1 MSSAFKRVFLKD
13 VYAEVDGNR
22 EEESVVWEGRGE
34 VGDCSHL
41 DTLSPARRTVWG
53 GGAEKV
59 LFTLTDECIMSHR
72 HQNLTIPTSTLI
84 TTKYMSFVGF
94 NI

>member
-13 VYAEVDGNR
+13 VYAKVDGNR

-41 DTLSPARRTVWG
+41 DTLSPARRTWVG
-53 GGAEKV
+53 GGGSGESPLHLDRRVHHESSSSKLDYPDQHA
-59 LFTLTDECIMSHR
+59 HY
-72 HQNLTIPTSTLI
+72 N
-84 TTKYMSFVGF
+84 
-94 NI
+94 

>member
-41 DTLSPARRTVWG
+41 DTLSPARRTLVVG
-53 GGAEKV
+53 GERRK
-59 LFTLTDECIMSHR
+59 SSS
-72 HQNLTIPTSTLI
+72 P
-84 TTKYMSFVGF
+84 
-94 NI
+94 